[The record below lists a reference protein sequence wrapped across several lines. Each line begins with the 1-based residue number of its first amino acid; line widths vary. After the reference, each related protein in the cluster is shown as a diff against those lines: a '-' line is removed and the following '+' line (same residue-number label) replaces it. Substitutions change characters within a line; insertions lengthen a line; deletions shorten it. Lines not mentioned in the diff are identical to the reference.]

1 MTIENKYE
9 IHPRIKNS
17 IEGWKEIY
25 SISWWELVVAC
36 GGIEN
41 SRLLLWSRDNNKQ
54 LFRDLPIGINWM
66 EHPYYATGKVIA
78 YNSKIFSFFKPFPN
92 KTLGSESEYVGGEV
106 FLQPTD
112 SLMKKANFV
121 NARLTLTLS

>member
-1 MTIENKYE
+1 M
-9 IHPRIKNS
+9 
-17 IEGWKEIY
+17 
-25 SISWWELVVAC
+25 
-36 GGIEN
+36 
-41 SRLLLWSRDNNKQ
+41 LWSRDNNKQ

>member
-17 IEGWKEIY
+17 IEGWEEIY

-78 YNSKIFSFFKPFPN
+78 YNSKIFSFSNLFQIK
-92 KTLGSESEYVGGEV
+92 L
-106 FLQPTD
+106 
-112 SLMKKANFV
+112 
-121 NARLTLTLS
+121 

>member
-1 MTIENKYE
+1 
-9 IHPRIKNS
+9 
-17 IEGWKEIY
+17 
-25 SISWWELVVAC
+25 
-36 GGIEN
+36 
-41 SRLLLWSRDNNKQ
+41 
-54 LFRDLPIGINWM
+54 M

-121 NARLTLTLS
+121 NARLTLTLSKNKNSVKKLIKDILCESPEYGKKMMSLVDKDLVLLFIYGYALGAKT